1 MEVSTNFQNK
11 VIKYV
16 SIDNKIKQGQEAI
29 RELKKEKEKTSKELL
44 IYIKTEHLEE
54 CPINISNGKL
64 KYTISKTTKPMSKE
78 YIRQRL
84 EQYFKSKSKA
94 EEIIDFLYKDRETN
108 EKEVIRRINNRKK
121 G

>member
-1 MEVSTNFQNK
+1 MQVSQDFQNK

-29 RELKKEKEKTSKELL
+29 RELKKEKEKTGKDLM
-44 IYIKTEHLEE
+44 IYIKTEKLED

-64 KYTISKTTKPMSKE
+64 KYAVSKTTVPMSKA
-78 YIRQRL
+78 YIEQRL

-94 EEIIDFLYKDRETN
+94 KEVVEFLYKDRETN
-108 EKEVIRRINNRKK
+108 EKEIIRRINNRKK
-121 G
+121 D